1 MSGEAEARE
10 GNNGR
15 TRKVPGSTAVSS
27 GTEAETTHGLVS
39 R

>member
-10 GNNGR
+10 GSNGR